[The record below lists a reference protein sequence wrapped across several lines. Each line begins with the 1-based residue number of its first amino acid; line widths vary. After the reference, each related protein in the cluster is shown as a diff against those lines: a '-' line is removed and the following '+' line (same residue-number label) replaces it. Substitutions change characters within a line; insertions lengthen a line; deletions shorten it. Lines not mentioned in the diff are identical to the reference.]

1 MKLIKKQKQNIDF
14 FINHKNA
21 KLEVIENVNILRY
34 EVEVKGVVKPALALF
49 VGKSTKP
56 SSNYYYST
64 PERRE
69 EEVNRVIERERE
81 YLAEKL
87 AKLEERKAFK
97 PTTKAGDIFVSSWG
111 YEQTQVDFY
120 LCQEVKGK
128 TGTFVRIGSET
139 EEDSTCSSGLSDRVL
154 PVPERII
161 GDPFKKLIS
170 QSGGTEYI
178 AMKSYEYCH
187 KWGGSSMHRSWGY

>member
-1 MKLIKKQKQNIDF
+1 MSLIEKQKQSIDF

-34 EVEVKGVVKPALALF
+34 EVEIKGVVKPALALF

-64 PERRE
+64 AERRE
-69 EEVNRVIERERE
+69 EEINRVVERERE

-97 PTTKAGDIFVSSWG
+97 PTTKAGDIFVSCWG

-128 TGTFVRIGSET
+128 TGTFVAIGSTTVEGSQGH
-139 EEDSTCSSGLSDRVL
+139 DCCDV
-154 PVPERII
+154 VANPEVII
-161 GDPFKKLIS
+161 GKPFKKLI
-170 QSGGTEYI
+170 QKSGNGERI
-178 AMKSYEYCH
+178 ALKSYEYCH
-187 KWGGSSMHRSWGY
+187 TWSGRPMYRSWGY